1 MSYLFNLS
9 KEMMRRGKQYRI
21 NTDRFF
27 HIMNEGWF
35 VYMRQEIMVFE
46 NIPHNNGVVGPFKTK
61 PLANSHLLRV
71 MDSARPSDEHGPES
85 QSDSSSEDW
94 RY

>member
-1 MSYLFNLS
+1 
-9 KEMMRRGKQYRI
+9 MRRGKQYRI

-35 VYMRQEIMVFE
+35 VYMRREKKELE
-46 NIPHNNGVVGPFKTK
+46 NDTGVAGPFGTK
-61 PLANSHLLRV
+61 VLANTHLEHVVHLV
-71 MDSARPSDEHGPES
+71 GLPGDSEPES
-85 QSDSSSEDW
+85 QSGGSGEDW